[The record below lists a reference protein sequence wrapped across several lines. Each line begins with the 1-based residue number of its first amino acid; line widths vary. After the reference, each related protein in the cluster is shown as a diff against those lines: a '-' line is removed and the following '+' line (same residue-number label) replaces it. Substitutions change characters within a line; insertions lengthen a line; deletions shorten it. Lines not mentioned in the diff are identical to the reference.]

1 MVRGIRIYLCVLL
14 VAIVGW
20 GFLKAQ
26 NLPGFGQG
34 QQWCVLLGIVAIY
47 LCSHLFRMLRLALL
61 TLDERSKI
69 LPLIGAHALT
79 AFPNS
84 VLPFKIGEVLRLAA
98 FARVYDGRQKAWAV
112 WLAERLGDVIVI
124 STFIVALYLFNVNVP
139 SAMRAILV
147 VFVVAAGAVLFAL
160 FAIAKVFVYLNR
172 HLVLTSVTRRG
183 LSLLRASHALRSLER
198 DIARSVEGRLSG
210 LLLLSVLIW
219 AFEILA
225 LSLFIRYL
233 HSANVQ
239 FATLFVSGLL
249 ASLPGGPDGGT
260 SSFGLYQ
267 STAIA
272 AFTVLFLILFWMVP
286 RLNPGKP

>member
-1 MVRGIRIYLCVLL
+1 MARGIRIYLLVLL
-14 VAIVGW
+14 VVILGW
-20 GFLKAQ
+20 GFLKAKS
-26 NLPGFGQG
+26 LSGFGQG
-34 QQWCVLLGIVAIY
+34 QQWYVLLGIVAIY

-69 LPLIGAHALT
+69 LPLITAHVIT

-84 VLPFKIGEVLRLAA
+84 VLPFKVGEVLRLAA
-98 FARVYDGRQKAWAV
+98 FARVYGGRQKAWAV

-124 STFIVALYLFNVNVP
+124 SAFIVGLYLFNVNVP
-139 SAMRAILV
+139 PSMRAILV
-147 VFVVAAGAVLFAL
+147 VFVVVAGTVLFAL

-183 LSLLRASHALRSLER
+183 LALLRASYALRSLER

-219 AFEILA
+219 SFEILA

-233 HSANVQ
+233 NSANAH

-249 ASLPGGPDGGT
+249 ASIPGGPEGGT

-267 STAIA
+267 AAALA
-272 AFTVLFLILFWMVP
+272 AFTVLSLILFWMVP